1 MKAHWFKEEENLGDR
16 ISPLIIKHVTGLEPK
31 WVPGDH
37 KEGKL
42 LGLGSLLEHVKIND
56 IVWGTGTKF
65 KLKDIETNIP
75 PLAVRGPLTAECFKL
90 KNIDILADPGIILPE
105 ILQPIEYSENL
116 IVVIPH
122 YVDYAIV
129 KKAVEN
135 SKFYKKEII
144 LVDVVS
150 ESFQSVVNKIC
161 KAKVV
166 FSSSLHGLIFAEAYK
181 KPAVWLKI
189 TDKIIGGNFKF
200 DDYYE
205 GTNRKNTP
213 LAWENDLKFLYKSK
227 PPILPFSNK
236 LKLIEKLKT
245 FYKSKDS

>member
-1 MKAHWFKEEENLGDR
+1 ML
-16 ISPLIIKHVTGLEPK
+16 TLE
-31 WVPGDH
+31 
-37 KEGKL
+37 
-42 LGLGSLLEHVKIND
+42 S
-56 IVWGTGTKF
+56 
-65 KLKDIETNIP
+65 
-75 PLAVRGPLTAECFKL
+75 
-90 KNIDILADPGIILPE
+90 
-105 ILQPIEYSENL
+105 
-116 IVVIPH
+116 
-122 YVDYAIV
+122 YAIV

-236 LKLIEKLKT
+236 LKT